1 MKNAKNEDFT
11 KYYEKGNFIAG
22 STMAD
27 IYYGKDL
34 KTGEPVAIKLTEKS
48 KIESYLR
55 NNNKEPNESNIKE
68 FTKILNNEVKYM
80 TMLYD
85 KEKLN
90 NKNTVLIKDCFNT
103 DKEFVIVMELCD
115 CNLFDYLCDKKELN
129 PEEIYEILNQLNNS
143 FEIMKKNQILHR
155 ALRPENILIKYN
167 NKERTEFTVKLKLT
181 EDCCT
186 LHDLTNNL
194 SSLAISENRRTYAPE
209 ILEGGK
215 YTKYAQECDLW
226 SIGIIIYFLKFKKY
240 PFNGKTKKDILNQIK
255 NIETIELKKIEN
267 SDLNDLF
274 KKLLEIDPRKR
285 ITWEKYFE
293 HPFFRKRK
301 DFRKFYEINENKVL
315 GNVDFR
321 VIYEAIDKKTKE
333 KKAIKVISKRRL
345 VDYINRELDTPRPVT
360 EEDMKPYINRF
371 LNEVNHMKILQ
382 GSLNENKNTV
392 IFVEYFKTNEEFAIV
407 MELCTDNLSSYITN
421 KEIDIDTI
429 HEILTQLN
437 NSFKIMVENNIL
449 HKAIKLEN
457 ILINYESNNT
467 KKFIIKLK
475 ITDDTELKN
484 DSTKIE
490 ETKIISDLN
499 IYAPEILNNE
509 IYTDKSEL
517 WSLGILIFYL
527 YHKKFPFE
535 GDSIEEKLEN
545 IKKGIKINTNYKE
558 FDDLI
563 TKLLISDPSKRL
575 SWDEYFNHKF
585 FKVNNK
591 YSDYYEKGKALGTDG
606 FGVIYEAIDK
616 KTKEK
621 KAIKV
626 ISKRRLVDYINRE
639 LDTSRHVKEEDM
651 KPYINGFLNEVNHM
665 KVLQGMFNENKNT
678 VIFNEYF
685 NTKEE
690 FAIVME
696 LCDDNLLTFIN
707 EKKLNFRDIQGILR
721 QLNNSF
727 KIMVENNILH
737 RAIKLENILVKKEQ
751 NENIFKLKLTDDN
764 CLANDTKPL
773 NEDRILKYRVI
784 YAPEVLRKERY
795 TEFSDLWSLGILI
808 YYLYFKSYP
817 FEGENED
824 EVLKNIDK
832 GIIQSL
838 TPNSDFNDL
847 IYNLLKK
854 DSSERMTWEEY
865 FNHDFIVKQ
874 IYNQKK

>member
-27 IYYGKDL
+27 IYFGKDL
-34 KTGEPVAIKLTEKS
+34 KTGEQVAIKLTEKS

-115 CNLFDYLCDKKELN
+115 CNLFDYLRDKKELN

-194 SSLAISENRRTYAPE
+194 SPLAISINRRTYAPE

-215 YTKYAQECDLW
+215 STKYAQECDLW

-315 GNVDFR
+315 GTVDFR

-345 VDYINRELDTPRPVT
+345 VDYINRELDT
-360 EEDMKPYINRF
+360 
-371 LNEVNHMKILQ
+371 
-382 GSLNENKNTV
+382 
-392 IFVEYFKTNEEFAIV
+392 
-407 MELCTDNLSSYITN
+407 
-421 KEIDIDTI
+421 
-429 HEILTQLN
+429 
-437 NSFKIMVENNIL
+437 
-449 HKAIKLEN
+449 
-457 ILINYESNNT
+457 
-467 KKFIIKLK
+467 
-475 ITDDTELKN
+475 
-484 DSTKIE
+484 
-490 ETKIISDLN
+490 
-499 IYAPEILNNE
+499 
-509 IYTDKSEL
+509 
-517 WSLGILIFYL
+517 
-527 YHKKFPFE
+527 
-535 GDSIEEKLEN
+535 
-545 IKKGIKINTNYKE
+545 
-558 FDDLI
+558 
-563 TKLLISDPSKRL
+563 
-575 SWDEYFNHKF
+575 KF
-585 FKVNNK
+585 FK
-591 YSDYYEKGKALGTDG
+591 GHL
-606 FGVIYEAIDK
+606 
-616 KTKEK
+616 TK
-621 KAIKV
+621 IK
-626 ISKRRLVDYINRE
+626 
-639 LDTSRHVKEEDM
+639 
-651 KPYINGFLNEVNHM
+651 
-665 KVLQGMFNENKNT
+665 
-678 VIFNEYF
+678 
-685 NTKEE
+685 
-690 FAIVME
+690 
-696 LCDDNLLTFIN
+696 
-707 EKKLNFRDIQGILR
+707 IQ
-721 QLNNSF
+721 
-727 KIMVENNILH
+727 
-737 RAIKLENILVKKEQ
+737 
-751 NENIFKLKLTDDN
+751 
-764 CLANDTKPL
+764 
-773 NEDRILKYRVI
+773 
-784 YAPEVLRKERY
+784 
-795 TEFSDLWSLGILI
+795 
-808 YYLYFKSYP
+808 
-817 FEGENED
+817 
-824 EVLKNIDK
+824 
-832 GIIQSL
+832 
-838 TPNSDFNDL
+838 
-847 IYNLLKK
+847 
-854 DSSERMTWEEY
+854 
-865 FNHDFIVKQ
+865 
-874 IYNQKK
+874 